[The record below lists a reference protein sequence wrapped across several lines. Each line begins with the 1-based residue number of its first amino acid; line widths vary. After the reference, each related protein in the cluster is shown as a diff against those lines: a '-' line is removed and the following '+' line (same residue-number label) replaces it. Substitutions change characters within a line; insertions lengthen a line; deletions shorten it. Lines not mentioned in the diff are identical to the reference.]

1 LEKEN
6 ICETLGIGALL
17 PAFCLHAVLATTMSH
32 FSNVKVVYLSMLIF
46 PHDLSFHSP
55 ILSLLEQLK
64 ICQMTEMEEQVR
76 EFSAKLALIPVPPP
90 GQLHVV
96 GSF

>member
-46 PHDLSFHSP
+46 SLSDP
-55 ILSLLEQLK
+55 QPLRAAQNL
-64 ICQMTEMEEQVR
+64 
-76 EFSAKLALIPVPPP
+76 PND
-90 GQLHVV
+90 
-96 GSF
+96 